1 MGSIITM
8 LKTYLRPW
16 PARFE
21 LLDGLR
27 GLACLGVLLHHLG
40 ILYVGH
46 YCVMTFFVISG
57 YCISASA
64 QSCFRR
70 GVSFA
75 GYLKRRAHRI
85 YPPYL
90 LAILF
95 YAATRLLKVSLGRSA
110 SWHPPALQWLQNL
123 TLTQWITNL
132 FHPVQWPAQNSALF
146 VNVFWSLNYEEQF
159 YLVVGIGLLIAAR
172 ARFGLMGLIMLL
184 TGLGLTWDVTH
195 PAGPL
200 NGLFLEYW
208 PHFAV
213 GCCLYFVLCEFTGW
227 RSRSAFLGGV
237 LILGILSAFHIFP
250 WHGDTTQNTW
260 RVYVELSV
268 LSVVGMT
275 LFLLRPFSQ
284 AISASLLWRP
294 VAAAGTISYSLY
306 LVHQFN
312 LVLIGSIASA
322 ILPAGVPAALMVTT
336 KVFLHLCI
344 ATGFWFL
351 FERPFLNRS
360 MPVAR
365 AVAQPLPQPQPQ
377 PAPQGNS

>member
-1 MGSIITM
+1 M

-64 QSCFRR
+64 QSCYRR
-70 GVSFA
+70 GLSFL

-85 YPPYL
+85 YPPYF
-90 LAILF
+90 LAIAF
-95 YAATRLLKVSLGRSA
+95 YAGTRLLKIRLGRA
-110 SWHPPALQWLQNL
+110 EFWHPGALHWLQNL
-123 TLTQWITNL
+123 TLTQWITDL
-132 FHPVQWPAQNSALF
+132 FHPVHWPAQNPALF

-159 YLVVGIGLLIAAR
+159 YLVVGIGLLAAAR
-172 ARFGLMGLIMLL
+172 IRFGLMTLVLLL
-184 TGLGLTWDVTH
+184 TALGLTWDVSH

-213 GCCLYFVLCEFTGW
+213 GCCLYFVLCEHTGW
-227 RSRSAFLGGV
+227 RSRTAFLGGTLV
-237 LILGILSAFHIFP
+237 LGVFSALHILP
-250 WHGDTTQNTW
+250 WHGDSTQNAW

-268 LSVVGMT
+268 VSMVGLT
-275 LFLLRPFSQ
+275 LFLLRPFSE
-284 AISASLLWRP
+284 AISSSLVWRP
-294 VAAAGTISYSLY
+294 VAAVGVISYSLY

-312 LVLIGSIASA
+312 LVLVGSITGA
-322 ILPAGVPAALMVTT
+322 ILPAGLPAAVTVTT
-336 KVFLHLCI
+336 KVLLHLCI

-351 FERPFLNRS
+351 CERPFLNQRAS
-360 MPVAR
+360 VAL
-365 AVAQPLPQPQPQ
+365 AVAQPMVR
-377 PAPQGNS
+377 PAPQANS